1 MTSPFPA
8 ILTVAVL
15 TLTAAPSLSQELNQR
30 QGLDPR
36 TQAKINRTMA
46 ETMRQNNPAVPPPLT
61 KPAQCGV
68 NVGNVVTGGGNAPRE
83 VTTVIKGDA
92 ISVCK

>member
-1 MTSPFPA
+1 MTRTFRV
-8 ILTVAVL
+8 ILAAAAL
-15 TLTAAPSLSQELNQR
+15 SLAAAPLLSQELNQR
-30 QGLDPR
+30 QGLEPR

-46 ETMRQNNPAVPPPLT
+46 ETMRQNNPTVPQPLT

-68 NVGNVVTGGGNAPRE
+68 NVGNVVTKGATAPRD

>member
-1 MTSPFPA
+1 MTHVFRV
-8 ILTVAVL
+8 ILAAAAL
-15 TLTAAPSLSQELNQR
+15 WAAAAPSFSQELNQR

-46 ETMRQNNPAVPPPLT
+46 ETMRQNSPNVPQPLT

-68 NVGNVVTGGGNAPRE
+68 NIGNVVTQGGAAPRE